1 MSNEEYLEEILHEAY
16 RLGVVS
22 EIISRVPENVQ
33 NRERTDA
40 FLKAFHEVVKEKNL
54 EHTL

>member
-1 MSNEEYLEEILHEAY
+1 MSNEEYLEEILHEAH

-33 NRERTDA
+33 DRERTDA
-40 FLKAFHEVVKEKNL
+40 FLKAFREVVKEKNL
-54 EHTL
+54 EHSL

>member
-16 RLGVVS
+16 RLGVAS
-22 EIISRVPENVQ
+22 EIISRVPSSLE

-40 FLKAFHEVVKEKNL
+40 FLKAFMEVVKEKNL
-54 EHTL
+54 DHVL